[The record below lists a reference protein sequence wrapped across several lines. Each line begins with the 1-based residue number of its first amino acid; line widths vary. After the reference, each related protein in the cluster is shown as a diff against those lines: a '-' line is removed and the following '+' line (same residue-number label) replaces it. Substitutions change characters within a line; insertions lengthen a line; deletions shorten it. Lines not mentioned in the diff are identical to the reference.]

1 VLCRLALAGM
11 TLVVSV
17 DEATQTSAVT
27 ANHDDDL
34 ANPALDV
41 LDVATAHAAKRIDNV
56 DEIGAE
62 VPQHVDEAAWLA
74 EWHDHGGVFDE
85 AQSSCVQCVP
95 KDVVGAACRQGWGVD
110 GALFGVWVN

>member
-27 ANHDDDL
+27 ANHD
-34 ANPALDV
+34 
-41 LDVATAHAAKRIDNV
+41 DVATAHAAKRIDNV